1 MEQGGTLYRIPN
13 YSIEK
18 NNMNCQAML
27 SLYALS
33 AYLLF
38 DDKLEYIV
46 MLLSNTVYCPTHYL
60 ISGLRET
67 GLSFE
72 GLYMG
77 MPFHP
82 QVYCKV
88 YAPVIFNYLVE
99 SLLCARQRA
108 NVLVKATFECKGG
121 ILLKSAQ
128 KEQGERWRGLCT
140 VKDRKQKALG
150 LPGTTGPGQSHTGVG
165 RGAPSSLPGWLCL
178 FFLSTGFLC
187 LLLILLNSSVVSVM
201 F

>member
-108 NVLVKATFECKGG
+108 NVLVKAIFECKGWNFTKISSKRARREVEG
-121 ILLKSAQ
+121 SLY
-128 KEQGERWRGLCT
+128 GEGQEAEGTWATWDNWTRT
-140 VKDRKQKALG
+140 VTLG
-150 LPGTTGPGQSHTGVG
+150 WGVG
-165 RGAPSSLPGWLCL
+165 LHHLSHGGFAYSFSPLASFVCCL
-178 FFLSTGFLC
+178 SC
-187 LLLILLNSSVVSVM
+187 
-201 F
+201 